1 MSNTRA
7 IILDVESNDLLAN
20 MLDFSSFPYKLK
32 PDAKLWCVV
41 LRDAY
46 TDEVIAEEKENI
58 TKEWLQRSL
67 EGCTHLIG
75 HNVLKFDFLV

>member
-32 PDAKLWCVV
+32 PDARLW
-41 LRDAY
+41 
-46 TDEVIAEEKENI
+46 
-58 TKEWLQRSL
+58 
-67 EGCTHLIG
+67 
-75 HNVLKFDFLV
+75 